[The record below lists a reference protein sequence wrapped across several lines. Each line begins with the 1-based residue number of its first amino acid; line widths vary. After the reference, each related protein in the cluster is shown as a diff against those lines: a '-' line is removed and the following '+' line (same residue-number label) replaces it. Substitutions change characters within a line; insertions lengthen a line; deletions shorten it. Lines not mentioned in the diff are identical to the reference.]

1 MRLVGCASMERV
13 MRRIM
18 TAIWIAL
25 ATAPGLLVLLAAPVS
40 AQFKSVGTESK
51 DPNAGAKKKVDDS
64 QYKAAIERLPE
75 KKFDPWQNMR

>member
-1 MRLVGCASMERV
+1 
-13 MRRIM
+13 MRRIS

-40 AQFKSVGTESK
+40 AQFKSVGADRK
-51 DPNAGAKKKVDDS
+51 DPNADTKKKPEDG
-64 QYKAAIERLPE
+64 QYKAAIERLPD